1 MKDSEMKKRMHVTI
15 SKDPVNT
22 SRTHTTNEVMRRMA
36 GKTYTIRRIFN
47 TSHGLAAEVSGWTWH
62 PKDLTK
68 ARTEKKTQTFHFD
81 VKELMI

>member
-22 SRTHTTNEVMRRMA
+22 SRAHTVNGRMRRMA
-36 GKTYTIRRIFN
+36 GKTYTIRRIYN
-47 TSHGLAAEVSGWTWH
+47 TSHGLGAIINGWTWH

-68 ARTEKKTQTFHFD
+68 ARTEKKPQTFHFD